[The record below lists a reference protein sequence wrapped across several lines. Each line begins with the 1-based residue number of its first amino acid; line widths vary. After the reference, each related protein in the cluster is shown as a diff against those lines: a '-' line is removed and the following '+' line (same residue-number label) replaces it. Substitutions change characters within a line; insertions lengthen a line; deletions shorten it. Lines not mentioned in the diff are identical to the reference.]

1 MTKTKPKEEQLLKNN
16 DTEIYEIP
24 EPPELEIDDPL
35 LDFLS
40 TDAEKILNNDCVNDK
55 NLQDKKL
62 EQIKEEYNFDEIK
75 DAFDKVKILPQL
87 DFFFWRRQG

>member
-1 MTKTKPKEEQLLKNN
+1 MTKTKPKEDN
-16 DTEIYEIP
+16 DTAFYEIP
-24 EPPELEIDDPL
+24 EPPKLEIDDPL

-40 TDAEKILNNDCVNDK
+40 TDAEKILKKDCVNDK

-87 DFFFWRRQG
+87 DFFLWRRQG

>member
-1 MTKTKPKEEQLLKNN
+1 MIK
-16 DTEIYEIP
+16 IY
-24 EPPELEIDDPL
+24 
-35 LDFLS
+35 
-40 TDAEKILNNDCVNDK
+40 KI
-55 NLQDKKL
+55 KKL

>member
-1 MTKTKPKEEQLLKNN
+1 MTKTKPKEDN
-16 DTEIYEIP
+16 DTAFYEIP
-24 EPPELEIDDPL
+24 EPPKLEIVDPL

-40 TDAEKILNNDCVNDK
+40 TDAEKILKKDCVNDK